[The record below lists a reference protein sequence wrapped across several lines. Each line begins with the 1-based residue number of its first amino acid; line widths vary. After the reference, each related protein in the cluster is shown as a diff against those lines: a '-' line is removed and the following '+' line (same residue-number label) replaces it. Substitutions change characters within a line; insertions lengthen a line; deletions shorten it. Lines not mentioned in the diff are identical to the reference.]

1 MRNTTDYLTIIEP
14 CGNDMSQLIVVPYLK
29 TINLEV
35 QYEIYEDTISI
46 LNMWVASCIVKDQL
60 GKKHYFY
67 PTDSQQHMLLDYIV
81 TDTDNYLQYLKG
93 KIIWQEKMLE
103 EVYMNE
109 DIL

>member
-1 MRNTTDYLTIIEP
+1 MRNTTEYLTITEP
-14 CGNDMSQLIVVPYLK
+14 CGNAMSQLIVVPYLT

-67 PTDSQQHMLLDYIV
+67 PTASQQHMILDYII
-81 TDTDNYLQYLKG
+81 TDTDNYLQYLKD
-93 KIIWQEKMLE
+93 KVVRQEKMLE
-103 EVYMNE
+103 EVYSAE
-109 DIL
+109 EL